1 MLMKF
6 PLPYYVGMSPAYTN
20 AGDMSNK
27 GWEVSVSHKNKLN
40 DFTYG
45 VTFTL
50 SDNRNKITNLNGLNS
65 QDKTMVEGYP
75 NKGIWGYVTDGY
87 YKDWDDVN
95 NSPKLGDARP
105 GFVKYVKVY
114 QGEDSDPMTIDTR
127 DMVYLGDP
135 FPHFEYGVTL
145 NAGWK
150 NFDFTAFFQGVG
162 QRVNYMSGV
171 GLKPLLMVQIFS
183 DIKWIHGLRTIKM
196 QHTRFWFL
204 KPMQVLTIKN
214 LINGYETLL
223 TVV

>member
-1 MLMKF
+1 MQEIC
-6 PLPYYVGMSPAYTN
+6 PTR
-20 AGDMSNK
+20 

-150 NFDFTAFFQGVG
+150 NFDFYSILP
-162 QRVNYMSGV
+162 RS
-171 GLKPLLMVQIFS
+171 
-183 DIKWIHGLRTIKM
+183 RTTCKL
-196 QHTRFWFL
+196 HERSWS
-204 KPMQVLTIKN
+204 
-214 LINGYETLL
+214 
-223 TVV
+223 